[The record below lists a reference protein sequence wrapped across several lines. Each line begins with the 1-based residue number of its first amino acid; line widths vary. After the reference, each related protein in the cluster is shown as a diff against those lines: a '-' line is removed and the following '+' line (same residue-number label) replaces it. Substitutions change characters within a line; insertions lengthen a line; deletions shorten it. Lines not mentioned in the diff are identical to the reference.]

1 MAPPRGQ
8 YFTLLPPFVRCE
20 SSLFD
25 RGLLHNQ
32 AAMPDLDEDQIFH
45 RFADDRKK
53 IKILYLDLGS
63 KKFQEACSRSPSATA
78 YPCWLY
84 TASPLQPSLFT
95 MSNMKAIKRLMKEL
109 KQVEK
114 DPVPYVSAA
123 PLDEDNPFL
132 WRALFSGVKGTPLE
146 GVAIAVDLTF
156 PPDYP
161 VKPPNAGVVGVGL
174 LSSFLYLSVR
184 PHVLTGIPVKPP
196 PSPLRLHSV
205 HPLQHGRLLD
215 QRQGTAGALS
225 EHPRRR
231 SDVPR

>member
-1 MAPPRGQ
+1 
-8 YFTLLPPFVRCE
+8 
-20 SSLFD
+20 
-25 RGLLHNQ
+25 
-32 AAMPDLDEDQIFH
+32 MPDLDEDQIFH

-63 KKFQEACSRSPSATA
+63 KKFQEACSRRRSATA
-78 YPCWLY
+78 Y
-84 TASPLQPSLFT
+84 SPYRAPGFDKTIPLLVEHSIPSTTKPLRQLT